1 VYRIMRF
8 LARRLF
14 HGFFLLLGVSVLSF
28 VFMQLAPGSFF
39 DEMRLNPQI
48 SPQTVAGLHRQYG
61 MDKPL
66 PERYLSW
73 LKSVAKGDWGFSFAY
88 NAPVVPLILARSM
101 NTLLLTG
108 TATLLS
114 WAIAL
119 PTGIVCAAAR
129 RRQPWIDHATHLLT
143 TLLLITPDLLL
154 ALGVLWIAIHTGWLH
169 AGGMSSLGLANP
181 NAWGHL
187 KDLASHLT
195 GPVIVL
201 VLGSQPVL
209 LRHIRASM
217 LDALD
222 MPSIRA
228 VEAHGISRPRI
239 LFRHALPLAGAPLV
253 SLFGFSLGSL
263 LSASLLVE
271 VVMNWPGLGPLL
283 LEAIL
288 ARDVY
293 VVIAAVMFSAF
304 FLVVGMLIADI
315 LLFLVDPRIRTEGL
329 A

>member
-1 VYRIMRF
+1 VYSSMRF
-8 LARRLF
+8 LTRRLI

-28 VFMQLAPGSFF
+28 IFLQLAPGSFF

-48 SPQTVAGLHRQYG
+48 SSPTINHLHQQYG
-61 MDKPL
+61 IDKPL
-66 PERYLSW
+66 PERYLLW
-73 LKSVAKGDWGFSFAY
+73 LESVAKGDWGFSFAY
-88 NAPVVPLILARSM
+88 NSPVAPLILARSV
-101 NTLLLTG
+101 NTLVLTG

-114 WAIAL
+114 WMIAL
-119 PTGIVCAAAR
+119 PAGILCAAAR
-129 RRQPWIDHATHLLT
+129 RRQPWIDQATHLFT
-143 TLLLITPDLLL
+143 TFLLITPDLLL
-154 ALGVLWIAIHTGWLH
+154 ALGVLWVALHTGWLP
-169 AGGMSSLGLANP
+169 AGGMSSPGLPNP
-181 NAWGHL
+181 DAWGHL
-187 KDLASHLT
+187 KDLASHLG
-195 GPVIVL
+195 GPVIAL
-201 VLGSQPVL
+201 VVGSQPVL

-222 MPSIRA
+222 MPFIRA
-228 VEAHGISRPRI
+228 VEAHGISPPRI
-239 LFRHALPLAGAPLV
+239 LFRHALPAAGAPLI

-293 VVIAAVMFSAF
+293 VVIAAVMFSAL
-304 FLVVGMLIADI
+304 FLVGGTLIADI
-315 LLFLVDPRIRTEGL
+315 LLFLVDPRIRTDGL